1 LSIPRLSAAC
11 PTLTPQPV
19 LAAELELARVMQ
31 AHFFVVPIHKVLLRA
46 TPIGAYHLIVS
57 LLVSR
62 FLAPLPLLPD
72 DIWYVTWMSM
82 TDL

>member
-1 LSIPRLSAAC
+1 M
-11 PTLTPQPV
+11 

-31 AHFFVVPIHKVLLRA
+31 ANLFVVSIYEVLLRA
-46 TPIGAYHLIVS
+46 PPIGAYHLIVS

-62 FLAPLPLLPD
+62 FLAPLPLLPY

-82 TDL
+82 TNL